1 MIIFAIIIFLLL
13 SAFFS
18 GSEIAFVS
26 ASKLGIELKREKG
39 SRRGNII
46 SKFYDNPEKFLG
58 TMLIGNNIA
67 LVAFTIFLTKFLLSF
82 MEPYTGEGII
92 FLMISTFIGTFIV
105 LMFGEFLPKVLFRL
119 YSHDVLYLLAYPLS
133 FFKFLLA
140 LPTWFTNKFSTAILK
155 YVLRAPI
162 EKVNTNLNRTDL
174 EHYIEDNINEDDDD
188 IDKDLISN
196 VLNLGELKVRDCMVP
211 RTEIVYLDQTDRIAD
226 VINIIKESK
235 HSRILVVDG
244 DIENVLGY
252 VHHQQLFSAPE
263 SISKMIYEIPFVP
276 EAMGVRDLMSAFIK
290 NKNNI
295 ACVVDE
301 YGSLAGLIT
310 LEDILEEI
318 FGEIEDEHDEE
329 AHIEIQI
336 SETEFLLSGRLEIVY
351 LNEKYEALNIPT
363 GDYHT
368 LSGYIIMTTGSIP
381 EQGDQQ
387 EIGDY
392 LFQLEKVSDTKIEIV
407 RLIVLP
413 KAKPAVEE

>member
-92 FLMISTFIGTFIV
+92 FLLISTLIGTFIV
-105 LMFGEFLPKVLFRL
+105 LLFGEFLPKVLFRL
-119 YSHDVLYLLAYPLS
+119 YSHDVLYFLAYPLS
-133 FFKFLLA
+133 FFKFLLT

-174 EHYIEDNINEDDDD
+174 VHYIEDNINEDDDE

-211 RTEIVYLDQTDRIAD
+211 RTEIVYLDQTDRIVD
-226 VINIIKESK
+226 VINIIKDSK

-263 SISKMIYEIPFVP
+263 SIDKMIYEIPFVP

-318 FGEIEDEHDEE
+318 FGEIEDEYDEE
-329 AHIEIQI
+329 ARIESQI

-351 LNEKYEALNIPT
+351 LNEKYESLNIPT
-363 GDYHT
+363 ADYHT

-381 EQGDQQ
+381 KQGDQQ
-387 EIGDY
+387 EIGNY
-392 LFQLEKVSDTKIEIV
+392 LFQLEKVSDTKIELV

-413 KAKPAVEE
+413 KVNPADEE

>member
-1 MIIFAIIIFLLL
+1 ML